1 MYSYPLISVKKVT
14 SMKIRKRMIIDTKIH
29 LILWSCSSGV
39 HPDTC
44 NSTREGKKKK
54 KKNLCNKRKF
64 FSTKYYLFNN
74 YQNTYLCHS
83 YSNCNVSSILKK
95 MFLILKSFMITEDVL
110 NLLFSKLYFVAHFV
124 CTAKLIKDWNMF
136 NQYKILW

>member
-1 MYSYPLISVKKVT
+1 MKKVT

-54 KKNLCNKRKF
+54 TYVIKGNF
-64 FSTKYYLFNN
+64 FQ
-74 YQNTYLCHS
+74 QNTTF
-83 YSNCNVSSILKK
+83 SI
-95 MFLILKSFMITEDVL
+95 I
-110 NLLFSKLYFVAHFV
+110 
-124 CTAKLIKDWNMF
+124 IKIHIYAIHIVIAMLA
-136 NQYKILW
+136 QS